1 VSAPS
6 PPSGESLWGHYAG
19 SVSRLV
25 AFVVDLVLSIAV
37 YEIVLAGVSYIAQI
51 VTGHSVNLHKG
62 GPVVLVI
69 FVLWEF
75 VYFGG
80 AWSSSGRTPGMALL
94 GICVVRTDGAV
105 LGPRQGWLRAI
116 AFPLGFLTLGVGF
129 IWILVDRERRA
140 VYDVIA
146 GTTVVYAWDARVGR
160 IKFLARPAGL
170 GLSGRPPPKEQL
182 PPPTQQLTPP
192 AEQLTPSAQLTE
204 ITVVETG
211 GPESG
216 SGGGPG
222 GGPVSG
228 SPGPAGVTQAG

>member
-1 VSAPS
+1 MSAPS
-6 PPSGESLWGHYAG
+6 RASRESLWGHYAG
-19 SVSRLV
+19 SASRLI
-25 AFVVDLVLSIAV
+25 AFVVDLVVSIAV

-51 VTGHSVNLHKG
+51 LTGHPVNLHKG

-69 FVLWEF
+69 FILWEF

-105 LGPRQGWLRAI
+105 LGPRQGWLRALT
-116 AFPLGFLTLGVGF
+116 FPLGFLTLGVGF

-170 GLSGRPPPKEQL
+170 GTSGRPPPKEQL
-182 PPPTQQLTPP
+182 PPPAQQLTPP
-192 AEQLTPSAQLTE
+192 AEQLTPPAQQLTPPAEQLAPSAQLTE

-216 SGGGPG
+216 
-222 GGPVSG
+222 
-228 SPGPAGVTQAG
+228 

>member
-1 VSAPS
+1 MSAPS
-6 PPSGESLWGHYAG
+6 PAAGKTLWGHYAG

-25 AFVVDLVLSIAV
+25 AFVIDLVLSIAV

-51 VTGHSVNLHKG
+51 VTGHAVDLHKG
-62 GPVVLVI
+62 GPFVFVI

-80 AWSSSGRTPGMALL
+80 AWASSGRTPGMALL

-105 LGPRQGWLRAI
+105 LDSRQGWLRALT
-116 AFPLGFLTLGVGF
+116 FPLGFLTLGVGF
-129 IWILVDRERRA
+129 IWIFVDRERRA

-170 GLSGRPPPKEQL
+170 GIGGSPPPGQQLAPPAQQL
-182 PPPTQQLTPP
+182 PPP
-192 AEQLTPSAQLTE
+192 AEQLAPPAQQVTPAAQLTE
-204 ITVVETG
+204 ITVIERS

-216 SGGGPG
+216 
-222 GGPVSG
+222 
-228 SPGPAGVTQAG
+228 

>member
-1 VSAPS
+1 VSARGPAS
-6 PPSGESLWGHYAG
+6 WESLWGHYAG

-37 YEIVLAGVSYIAQI
+37 YEIALAGVSYIAQI
-51 VTGHSVNLHKG
+51 VTGHPVNLHQG

-80 AWSSSGRTPGMALL
+80 AWASSGRTPGMALL

-105 LGPRQGWLRAI
+105 LGSRQGWLRALT
-116 AFPLGFLTLGVGF
+116 FPLGFLTLGVGF

-146 GTTVVYAWDARVGR
+146 GSTVVYAWDARTGR
-160 IKFLARPAGL
+160 LHFLSRPAGL
-170 GLSGRPPPKEQL
+170 GRRASPPPAEHL
-182 PPPTQQLTPP
+182 TPPAEHLTPPAEQLTPP
-192 AEQLTPSAQLTE
+192 AEQLTPPAEQLTPPAE
-204 ITVVETG
+204 QLTPPGQQLTG
-211 GPESG
+211 TSGPESG
-216 SGGGPG
+216 
-222 GGPVSG
+222 
-228 SPGPAGVTQAG
+228 